1 MSMDFVFAVTEQR
14 KDGGITL
21 RCLSDGDEAL
31 SINMSNTNARDVAG
45 TLGMTANQYGEYETV
60 PITDFEERC
69 KSILRTMVGKPDEE
83 KQTIV
88 EEGNGCKFILC
99 GRDEGYVQRR
109 VASLLEL
116 SRRAREL
123 GAEVALVG

>member
-21 RCLSDGDEAL
+21 RYLSDGDEVIC
-31 SINMSNTNARDVAG
+31 INMSNTNARDVAAK
-45 TLGMTANQYGEYETV
+45 LGMIRDQHDEYEPV
-60 PITDFEERC
+60 PISDFEERC
-69 KSILRTMVGKPDEE
+69 KTMLRTMVGKPDAE
-83 KQTIV
+83 KPPIV

-99 GRDEGYVQRR
+99 GRDEGYLQRR
-109 VASLLEL
+109 ISSLLVL

-123 GAEVALVG
+123 GAEVALVV